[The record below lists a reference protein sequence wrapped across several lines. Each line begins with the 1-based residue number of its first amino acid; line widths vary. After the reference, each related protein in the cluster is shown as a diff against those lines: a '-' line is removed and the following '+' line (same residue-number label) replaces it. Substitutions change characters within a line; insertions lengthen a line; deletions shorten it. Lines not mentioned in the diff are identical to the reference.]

1 MSDVVSDLMNTIDE
15 LNIKN
20 NDLKKENTELKAAL
34 IIEERIV
41 QRVQRESKELYEFKS
56 FVNMMVR
63 RSLNHTCSDYEALMS
78 INEKLI
84 KEQGE

>member
-15 LNIKN
+15 LDIKN
-20 NDLKKENTELKAAL
+20 NDLEKENAELNAAL

-41 QRVQRESKELYEFKS
+41 QRVQRESKELHDFKS

-63 RSLNHTCSDYEALMS
+63 RSLNHTCSDYEAIMA
-78 INEKLI
+78 INEKLL